1 MRNVLYTFFFI
12 FLIQNLANAQNR
24 EAPPKLEEKLS
35 IFFGNFTGYMNQK
48 DTRRIER
55 FLSRHSSPNLEIV
68 KKIIK
73 VKNADDELQP
83 QFEIEDIKLDLKEY
97 RDFLEGF
104 FASISDYV
112 INHKII
118 GFQYDKENDVIFANV
133 EFKEYAT
140 VREYNAET
148 RQFIGK
154 KIYINSNC
162 SYSFSST
169 SGLPQMYYSNCVEK
183 IVKN

>member
-1 MRNVLYTFFFI
+1 MYYTHFFFI
-12 FLIQNLANAQNR
+12 FLMQNLANAQNI
-24 EAPPKLEEKLS
+24 EALPKTEEKLS

-48 DTRRIER
+48 DTRSIER
-55 FLSRHSSPNLEIV
+55 FLSKHSSPNLEIV
-68 KKIIK
+68 KKIIT
-73 VKNADDELQP
+73 VKNTSDELQP
-83 QFEIEDIKLDLKEY
+83 QFEIVDIKMDLKEY
-97 RDFLEGF
+97 GDFLEEF
-104 FASISDYV
+104 FKSISNYV

-118 GFQYDKENDVIFANV
+118 GLQYDKNNDVIFANV

-140 VREYNAET
+140 VREYNSET

>member
-1 MRNVLYTFFFI
+1 MRYVLYIFFFV
-12 FLIQNLANAQNR
+12 FLTQNLANAQNR
-24 EAPPKLEEKLS
+24 ETSPKIEEKLS
-35 IFFGNFTGYMNQK
+35 IFFGNLTGYMNQK

-55 FLSRHSSPNLEIV
+55 FLSKHSSSNLEFA

-73 VKNADDELQP
+73 VSSTNDKLQP
-83 QFEIEDIKLDLKEY
+83 QFEIEDIKMNLKEY

-104 FASISDYV
+104 FKSVSDYI
-112 INHKII
+112 INYKII
-118 GFQYDKENDVIFANV
+118 SFQYDKENDVIFANV

-140 VREYNAET
+140 VKEYNQET
-148 RQFIGK
+148 RQFMKK

-169 SGLPQMYYSNCVEK
+169 SGLPQMYYSNCAEK